1 MPNFHASVFRYIC
14 CRFMK
19 KTLLL
24 SFYILLVCFSKT
36 FAQGNSNTLDVV
48 SWNVEWFGSP
58 SNSPADDDLQEQNVK
73 TVLRFLN
80 ADIYGLVEVVDS
92 ARLRRLVDSLGSQ
105 FAYVL
110 SPFCSGNSTG
120 TGNAWLTG
128 QKLAFVYN
136 KNLFT
141 NVSARGMMRNSGP
154 AYTAFASGRFP
165 YILTADVTVN
175 NVTKRMNFILI
186 HGKAGSTVSDYQRR
200 KDAAQELKDTLD
212 TYYSTTTNIIIG
224 DYNDALYGTICSG
237 CGTLISSY
245 DPIVKDSTDADHY
258 KSVTLPLA
266 VDGQTSMVN
275 FPNVVDNHV
284 ISNEAEGLYVPNSA
298 RIFIDVTNLVAN
310 YGNTTTD
317 HYPVLSQYNLSGVIT
332 GITTVDANILQITA
346 TPNPFRDQLTI
357 TAGKLLKNVRFQLFD
372 SYGRLIIEEEKKLL
386 AAHSSFTW
394 TLNKLAAGIYY
405 LRLTSDTYQSNFK
418 LLHTR

>member
-1 MPNFHASVFRYIC
+1 
-14 CRFMK
+14 MK
-19 KTLLL
+19 KTLFL
-24 SFYILLVCFSKT
+24 SFFILLVCCSKT
-36 FAQGNSNTLDVV
+36 FAQGSSNTLDVV

-92 ARLRRLVDSLGSQ
+92 ARVRKLVDSLGSQ

-165 YILTADVTVN
+165 YMLTADVTLN
-175 NVTKRMNFILI
+175 SATKRMNFILI

-200 KDAAQELKDTLD
+200 KEAAQELKDTLD

-237 CGTLISSY
+237 CGTSISSY

-258 KSVTLPLA
+258 RSVTLPLA

-284 ISNEAEGLYVPNSA
+284 ISNEAEGLYIPNSA
-298 RIFIDVTNLVAN
+298 RIVTDVRNLVAN

-332 GITTVDANILQITA
+332 GITTVDANVLQVTA
-346 TPNPFRDQLTI
+346 SPNPFHDQLTI
-357 TAGKLLKNVRFQLFD
+357 TAGKLLKNVSFQLFD
-372 SYGRLIIEEEKKLL
+372 SYGGLIIEEEKNSL

-405 LRLTSDTYQSNFK
+405 LKLTSDKYQSNFK
-418 LLHTR
+418 LVHTR

>member
-1 MPNFHASVFRYIC
+1 
-14 CRFMK
+14 MK

-24 SFYILLVCFSKT
+24 SFFILLVCCSKT
-36 FAQGNSNTLDVV
+36 FAQGSSNILDVV

-58 SNSPADDDLQEQNVK
+58 SNFPADDDLQEQNVK

-136 KNLFT
+136 RNLFT

-165 YILTADVTVN
+165 YMLTADVTLN
-175 NVTKRMNFILI
+175 SATKRMNFILI

-200 KDAAQELKDTLD
+200 KEAAQELKDTLD

-237 CGTLISSY
+237 CGTSISSY

-284 ISNEAEGLYVPNSA
+284 ISNEAEGLYIPNSA
-298 RIFIDVTNLVAN
+298 RIVTDVRNLVAN

-332 GITTVDANILQITA
+332 GITTVDANVLQVTA
-346 TPNPFRDQLTI
+346 SPNPFRDQLTI

-372 SYGRLIIEEEKKLL
+372 SYGRLIIEEEKNSL

-405 LRLTSDTYQSNFK
+405 LKLTSDKYQSNFK
-418 LLHTR
+418 LVHTR